1 MTRYVIPM
9 APKPQSRPRFTRN
22 GRAYELKEMTDWK
35 RAVALH
41 LRGKQPRLIAKGPIM
56 MSMTFYVY
64 PPQTVSKAKTKR
76 PLENRELEKIFVDKR
91 PDTDN
96 YVKAL
101 LDASDGILF
110 KDDGQIAAMTAQK
123 LYSLN
128 PRIEIVI
135 EEIEK

>member
-1 MTRYVIPM
+1 MKYIIPIE
-9 APKPQSRPRFTRN
+9 PKPQSRPRFRPN
-22 GRAYELKEMTDWK
+22 GKPYELKDMTDWK

-56 MSMTFYVY
+56 MCMTFYIY
-64 PPQTVSKAKTKR
+64 PPQTVSKSKTKR

-91 PDTDN
+91 PDLDN
-96 YVKAL
+96 YVKAF
-101 LDASDGILF
+101 LDASDKILF
-110 KDDGQIAAMTAQK
+110 KDDGQIAAITAQK

-135 EEIEK
+135 ERMSDA